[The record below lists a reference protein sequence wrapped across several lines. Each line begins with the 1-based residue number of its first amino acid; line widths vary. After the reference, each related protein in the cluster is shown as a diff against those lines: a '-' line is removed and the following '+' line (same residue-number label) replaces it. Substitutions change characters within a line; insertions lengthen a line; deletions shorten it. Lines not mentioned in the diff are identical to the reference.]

1 MKKAL
6 KKPIKTANNLEA
18 LQLLKF
24 WSLEIIFHLG
34 KALVVFV
41 QNICNE
47 TEIASFD
54 FELTII
60 LYTFTRCRS
69 KM

>member
-6 KKPIKTANNLEA
+6 KNPIKTANNLEA

-24 WSLEIIFHLG
+24 WSLEMIFYLG

-41 QNICNE
+41 QNICKE
-47 TEIASFD
+47 TEIAYFD
-54 FELTII
+54 FQ
-60 LYTFTRCRS
+60 F
-69 KM
+69 